1 MLPRTTVSSA
11 AEPQE
16 CFVWICDDDFARRKA
31 IMNHLRGIHCVVLNE
46 LASYREPALA
56 SFTRGAVLLIAE
68 EVVSHSDLKFIS
80 RLREV
85 CHFVLCVTTH
95 SHDAGVPTS
104 CKLLLAGATDVMNAH
119 DDDFPL
125 QFRAQVER
133 LAGRALA
140 TRAEEETLRTMMSSV
155 GFAGRSPAV
164 LSLFR
169 TLRSVSCLTELPALI
184 TGETGTGKE
193 LVAFAIHALDP
204 RRSCRPFVALN
215 CGALPEQLSESELF
229 GHQRGAFTGADR
241 ERAGMFRS
249 AHQGVLFLDEVG
261 ELSNNLQSKL
271 LRVLQTKRLRSL
283 GADHEITVDVR
294 VIAATNRNLSKMVN
308 AGTFREDL
316 FHRLNVLALHI
327 PPLRERAADIPV
339 LVQHFLEK
347 YRGLWKTSGA
357 PLIGNDFLQGLERSR
372 LPGNVRQLENV
383 VRRALIDMDAS
394 DALSLRHLP
403 PEIWQEVSETVEPEQ
418 SAGLPSPAHKGISD
432 IPLEAHA
439 VEYLERHD
447 WNLPHTTRY
456 LESLL
461 VRGAL
466 TAAKG
471 NQSEAARLLGITAR
485 SVYNKLHQ
493 SCSS

>member
-1 MLPRTTVSSA
+1 MLPRTAASSA

-16 CFVWICDDDFARRKA
+16 CFVWICDEDLARRKA
-31 IMNHLRGIHCVVLNE
+31 ILNHLRGIHCVVLNE
-46 LASYREPALA
+46 LASYREPVLT
-56 SFTRGAVLLIAE
+56 SSTRGAVLLIAE
-68 EVVSHSDLKFIS
+68 EVVSHSELKFIS
-80 RLREV
+80 NLREI
-85 CHFVLCVTTH
+85 CHFVLCITTH
-95 SHDAGVPTS
+95 SRDAGLATS

-119 DDDFPL
+119 DDDFPR
-125 QFRAQVER
+125 QFRAQIER
-133 LAGRALA
+133 LARRALA
-140 TRAEEETLRTMMSSV
+140 TQAEEETLHAMMSSV
-155 GFAGRSPAV
+155 GFAGQSAAV

-169 TLRSVSCLTELPALI
+169 TLRSVSCLTDLPALI

-193 LVAFAIHALDP
+193 LVASAIHSLDP
-204 RRSCRPFVALN
+204 KRSCKPFVALN

-271 LRVLQTKRLRSL
+271 LRVLQTNRLRSV

-308 AGTFREDL
+308 IGAFREDL

-327 PPLRERAADIPV
+327 PPLRERTADIPV

-347 YRGLWKTSGA
+347 YRALWKAKRA

-372 LPGNVRQLENV
+372 LPGNVRQLENM
-383 VRRALIDMDAS
+383 VRRALIEMDES
-394 DALSLRHLP
+394 DVLSLRHLP
-403 PEIWQEVSETVEPEQ
+403 PAIWQEVSETVDAEH
-418 SAGLPSPAHKGISD
+418 STGLPAPVHKGISD

-439 VEYLERHD
+439 VEYLQRHD

-493 SCSS
+493 SYSS